1 MALKMKELPI
11 SERPYEKL
19 EIYGVKKLSNA
30 ELLAIIIKTGTKEET
45 AISLAQKI
53 LNLNQ
58 EKNIDNLRFLQ
69 NVSIEELCKIKGIG
83 KIKAMQI
90 IAAFEI
96 AKRIKET
103 SDVQKIQIKNSQNV
117 ADLLMNEMKYEKRE
131 VAKVILLNGRNII
144 QKIIDLS
151 YGGTNFT
158 MLEPKEVLYEAVKAG
173 TSKIIVAHNHPSG
186 DATPSAADVNITRR
200 LVAAAEM
207 IGLEVLDHV
216 VIAENRVSKCDELFR
231 GVIQSLFWIEKG
243 DLEYGLVQFRF
254 KRYRYRFGN
263 CKYTCNIKRKRNNIS
278 RAFSCCDRQE
288 NGKYCC
294 NRRRSKRNAW

>member
-96 AKRIKET
+96 AKRIKEYT
-103 SDVQKIQIKNSQNV
+103 
-117 ADLLMNEMKYEKRE
+117 EYE
-131 VAKVILLNGRNII
+131 
-144 QKIIDLS
+144 
-151 YGGTNFT
+151 
-158 MLEPKEVLYEAVKAG
+158 
-173 TSKIIVAHNHPSG
+173 
-186 DATPSAADVNITRR
+186 
-200 LVAAAEM
+200 
-207 IGLEVLDHV
+207 
-216 VIAENRVSKCDELFR
+216 
-231 GVIQSLFWIEKG
+231 
-243 DLEYGLVQFRF
+243 
-254 KRYRYRFGN
+254 
-263 CKYTCNIKRKRNNIS
+263 RK
-278 RAFSCCDRQE
+278 
-288 NGKYCC
+288 
-294 NRRRSKRNAW
+294 